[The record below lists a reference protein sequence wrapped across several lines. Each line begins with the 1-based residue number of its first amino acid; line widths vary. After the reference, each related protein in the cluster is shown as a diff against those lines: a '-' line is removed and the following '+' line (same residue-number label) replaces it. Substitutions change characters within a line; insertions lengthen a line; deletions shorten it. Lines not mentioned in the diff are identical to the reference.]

1 LILASVL
8 LLKNVIKSVN
18 KMTEQLKTVEQV
30 SFQADKNRKLM
41 IGILL
46 DLVGMATFLIPVLG
60 EFGDIIWAP
69 IAGYMMTRMYKGFSG
84 KMAGIFTFL
93 EEIIPFTDVIP
104 SFTLMWI
111 YTYVIK
117 GEKEE
122 SA

>member
-1 LILASVL
+1 
-8 LLKNVIKSVN
+8 
-18 KMTEQLKTVEQV
+18 MTEQIKPEDQV
-30 SFQADKNRKLM
+30 TFQADKNRKLM

-46 DLVGMATFLIPVLG
+46 DLVGMATFLLPALG
-60 EFGDIIWAP
+60 EVTDIIWAP

-117 GEKEE
+117 GGKE
-122 SA
+122 